1 MDDQAG
7 RRGPGRPPHI
17 PSLATRQRVTEMV
30 MADRTIADIA
40 EEIGISEPTLRLH
53 YEEELAAPR
62 PQLTFPF
69 QKTAAAAGSQAARRA
84 ALTGRPSHRP
94 TRATR
99 EHVEVLTAAGQA
111 AWQVAV
117 ALGIS
122 EPTLREH
129 YGPELAN
136 GRARKT
142 AEIEMALYSAA
153 KGGNVSAIKA
163 WLGRHRP
170 LENPPEAPQRGAAE
184 PVPNQPLGKKEL
196 ANAAALTAHRG
207 SEWDGLLPN

>member
-1 MDDQAG
+1 MDDEAG
-7 RRGPGRPPHI
+7 KRGPGRPPHV
-17 PSLATRQRVTEMV
+17 PTLAARQRVTEMV
-30 MADRTIADIA
+30 MADRPIA
-40 EEIGISEPTLRLH
+40 EIAQEIGISEPTLRLH

-62 PQLTFPF
+62 PQLIFPF
-69 QKTAAAAGSQAARRA
+69 GETATARAERRA
-84 ALTGRPSHRP
+84 NRPPATGRPSHRP

-99 EHVEVLTAAGQA
+99 DQVEVLTAAGQA

-129 YGPELAN
+129 YETELAN

-142 AEIEMALYSAA
+142 AEIELALYRAA
-153 KGGNVSAIKA
+153 AGGNVSAIKA

-170 LENPPEAPQRGAAE
+170 LENPPEAPQRSSSE
-184 PVPNQPLGKKEL
+184 PLPNQPLGKKEL